1 MTIARILLVG
11 VAAIMVA
18 LGCQSY
24 KDGQSR
30 TVGEFTDDVAIQTRV
45 KSKLVRAPEVNGLR
59 MNVEVKKGVVTLY
72 GRTDSPA
79 MRNNA
84 VEIAKSVKGVT
95 SVVDRLRVE
104 VKK

>member
-30 TVGEFTDDVAIQTRV
+30 TVGEFTDDAAIQTRV
-45 KSKLVRAPEVNGLR
+45 KSKLVRAPEVHGWR

-79 MRNNA
+79 MRNKA